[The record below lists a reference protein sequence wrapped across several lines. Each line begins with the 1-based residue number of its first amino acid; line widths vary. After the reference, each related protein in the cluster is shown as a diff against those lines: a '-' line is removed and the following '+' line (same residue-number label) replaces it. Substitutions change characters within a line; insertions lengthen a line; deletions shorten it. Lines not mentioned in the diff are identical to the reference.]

1 MPTRI
6 ETVPQMDVAIQDM
19 EHLVEELCAS
29 HALSSPLCQR
39 REQREAAH
47 TSLQG
52 VLAAWPRKSIEPMVL
67 AVEGVVPKAVRA
79 MQAFI
84 SEGRWDD
91 ELLLPQPWQAVERA
105 LGADDGGLMVDG
117 RAVPKQ
123 GIHAAGVK
131 RPSWGELGKRANCQA
146 GGVWAMSAPQAP
158 LSWIV
163 GCIGLW
169 RGSQTP
175 RMRSDVHSAAFHP
188 R

>member
-29 HALSSPLCQR
+29 HALSSPLFQR

-52 VLAAWPRKSIEPMVL
+52 VLSALPRQSIEPMVL

-91 ELLLPQPWQAVERA
+91 ELLLHQHWQEVERD
-105 LGADDGGLMVDG
+105 LGADDGVLMVG
-117 RAVPKQ
+117 RCFR
-123 GIHAAGVK
+123 GVGLLFS
-131 RPSWGELGKRANCQA
+131 R
-146 GGVWAMSAPQAP
+146 GV
-158 LSWIV
+158 
-163 GCIGLW
+163 
-169 RGSQTP
+169 
-175 RMRSDVHSAAFHP
+175 
-188 R
+188 

>member
-29 HALSSPLCQR
+29 HALSSPLFQR

-52 VLAAWPRKSIEPMVL
+52 VLAAWPRTSIEPRVL

-79 MQAFI
+79 MQACI
-84 SEGRWDD
+84 SAGRGDD
-91 ELLLPQPWQAVERA
+91 ELLLPQPRQAVERA
-105 LGADDGGLMVDG
+105 LGADDGGVMGDG

-123 GIHAAGVK
+123 GIHAAGGNWASAPTA
-131 RPSWGELGKRANCQA
+131 RR
-146 GGVWAMSAPQAP
+146 GGWAMSAPQAP

-175 RMRSDVHSAAFHP
+175 RMLRDVHRAAFHP